1 MKGIIMAIWCAYY
14 YVHENL
20 VENFWEIFFIHPF
33 FFISVLTALLCIFFG
48 LLTITHIF
56 IAHKQDDNLLPAYS
70 LMSDN
75 KKKIYKTT
83 GTLKEKKDKQKS
95 IKRFPFEW

>member
-1 MKGIIMAIWCAYY
+1 MKGIIMAIWCAYIIMSTKFSGKSFFFY
-14 YVHENL
+14 P
-20 VENFWEIFFIHPF
+20 FFI
-33 FFISVLTALLCIFFG
+33 FILTALFCIFFG

-75 KKKIYKTT
+75 KKNRTIVYITVNVY
-83 GTLKEKKDKQKS
+83 
-95 IKRFPFEW
+95 I